1 MYTHCSLKTL
11 VETKTQ
17 QTHLHWNTGGKIH
30 MDMDSESNRS
40 MMSLMML
47 TNTRSCNPFSF
58 ESCVSSLGVQCN
70 SFNTL
75 AVQFRL
81 AKEMKVTNNHQLN
94 QLHYTCA
101 PVCACVCVCV
111 CTRTY
116 MCACMC
122 VYRYIRHYTCVI
134 QVVNLS
140 NCNLLCLHFIILVK
154 EILSHKTLYILNK

>member
-1 MYTHCSLKTL
+1 MYTHCSLKIL

-94 QLHYTCA
+94 QLHYICA
-101 PVCACVCVCV
+101 PVSVCVHVYVYVCARVHTCVHACVF
-111 CTRTY
+111 TGTY
-116 MCACMC
+116 
-122 VYRYIRHYTCVI
+122 VI
-134 QVVNLS
+134 THV
-140 NCNLLCLHFIILVK
+140 
-154 EILSHKTLYILNK
+154 